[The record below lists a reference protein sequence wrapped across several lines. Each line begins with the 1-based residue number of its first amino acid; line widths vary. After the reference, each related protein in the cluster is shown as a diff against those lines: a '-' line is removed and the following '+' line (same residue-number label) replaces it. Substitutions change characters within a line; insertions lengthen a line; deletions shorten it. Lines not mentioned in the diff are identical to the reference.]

1 MLLDGLP
8 KYSAIR
14 IRAQLAA
21 RKRAFRS
28 APSGKV
34 PEPEPAKPARRVHA
48 FRQRD
53 LTRALR
59 AATAAGVSVK
69 AVIED
74 GRMTLVPTAPVPETV
89 AEENPWKKLRHG

>member
-1 MLLDGLP
+1 MLLDELP
-8 KYSAIR
+8 KYTAIR

-34 PEPEPAKPARRVHA
+34 PEPEPAKPARRV
-48 FRQRD
+48 RPWKQRD

-59 AATAAGVSVK
+59 AAIAAGVNMKVVLKS
-69 AVIED
+69 
-74 GRMTLVPTAPVPETV
+74 GRMTLVPTAPVPEI
-89 AEENPWKKLRHG
+89 APEENPWKKLRHG